1 MNARRAVLLAAAVDV
16 VAVASLWLP
25 WWEAPRRPVLLV
37 PLPAVPG
44 DAETWSGWEVLGQV
58 PATLLVVLAIAAA
71 GAALTPAAIRIGLGR
86 IAAAAGG
93 ASAASAGLVAL
104 ITWGP
109 SPAPG
114 AWLALLSGIAAVA
127 VAMHGVRRDLRA
139 VALPAVATLLAA
151 SGTAVAA
158 IPAFAEPVSAGRFVR
173 VATLDAGQFRSGT
186 AGFQASLNSRLVPVD
201 TGSAVATTE
210 GLVRLAADGTAE
222 VLARFPD
229 PDGRSNEVLGIA
241 GDRIAWRSE
250 PDTVTVT
257 SLHPDDP
264 IAVVVTGVTVRP
276 RVGRVASDASLWLQ
290 AIDDGTVRRLDLAA
304 LQDTHQIDATD
315 LPIVAVGDFDLAD
328 ARPVPGGAIRDVTQ
342 PAGGYRLERLTPE
355 PGGLTSTP
363 LAGGLDPE
371 CGLVRAGRDA
381 YLPTVVAP
389 TYGPRGVIWFATG
402 DDGRTLARLEP
413 DGELRAVP
421 HPLPGDVYDLLP
433 TAGGDV
439 DLLLGGDASGLWRL
453 SGAADALTDMPAT
466 PESCAPDP
474 PPAGPPVELVPVADF
489 RRDPLGIVIDA
500 DGGWASG
507 RRDGESTHI
516 ELVSPDG
523 SRTRLGNRLD
533 GNVGNVWPDGA
544 GGIWWVER
552 PRGSD
557 VVTLVHAGP
566 GTDVRRFPPV
576 AHPAPREGTTL
587 LPDFGGRPPLLGTAA
602 GAYRIDG
609 GRADQVIP
617 GRIDDGV
624 VRADGRGWVL
634 ADGRLLA
641 LDGERVLGPVI
652 DAGERRDDL
661 DTPVA
666 VQLAKG
672 VPPDRLTLPHA
683 GVGLDERGR
692 AVVVSTGV
700 VLAVDDAGVVTV
712 VAQDARLDPRQGRI
726 YPVEGGIVW
735 SDDGT
740 ASLIRLPSRPDRQG
754 IS

>member
-1 MNARRAVLLAAAVDV
+1 
-16 VAVASLWLP
+16 
-25 WWEAPRRPVLLV
+25 
-37 PLPAVPG
+37 
-44 DAETWSGWEVLGQV
+44 
-58 PATLLVVLAIAAA
+58 
-71 GAALTPAAIRIGLGR
+71 
-86 IAAAAGG
+86 
-93 ASAASAGLVAL
+93 
-104 ITWGP
+104 
-109 SPAPG
+109 
-114 AWLALLSGIAAVA
+114 
-127 VAMHGVRRDLRA
+127 
-139 VALPAVATLLAA
+139 
-151 SGTAVAA
+151 
-158 IPAFAEPVSAGRFVR
+158 
-173 VATLDAGQFRSGT
+173 
-186 AGFQASLNSRLVPVD
+186 
-201 TGSAVATTE
+201 
-210 GLVRLAADGTAE
+210 
-222 VLARFPD
+222 
-229 PDGRSNEVLGIA
+229 
-241 GDRIAWRSE
+241 
-250 PDTVTVT
+250 
-257 SLHPDDP
+257 
-264 IAVVVTGVTVRP
+264 
-276 RVGRVASDASLWLQ
+276 
-290 AIDDGTVRRLDLAA
+290 
-304 LQDTHQIDATD
+304 
-315 LPIVAVGDFDLAD
+315 
-328 ARPVPGGAIRDVTQ
+328 
-342 PAGGYRLERLTPE
+342 
-355 PGGLTSTP
+355 
-363 LAGGLDPE
+363 
-371 CGLVRAGRDA
+371 
-381 YLPTVVAP
+381 
-389 TYGPRGVIWFATG
+389 VIWLATG

-439 DLLLGGDASGLWRL
+439 DLLLGGDASGMWRL
-453 SGAADALTDMPAT
+453 SGAADALTDLPAT
-466 PESCAPDP
+466 PEGCAPDP
-474 PPAGPPVELVPVADF
+474 PPAGPPVELVPVADV
-489 RRDPLGIVIDA
+489 RLDPLGIVIDA

-507 RRDGESTHI
+507 RRDGESTYI

-523 SRTRLGNRLD
+523 SRTRLGDRLD

-576 AHPAPREGTTL
+576 AHPAPREGTML

-617 GRIDDGV
+617 GRIDGGV

-672 VPPDRLTLPHA
+672 VPPDQLTLPHA
-683 GVGLDERGR
+683 RVGLDERGR
-692 AVVVSTGV
+692 AIVVSTGV

-712 VAQDARLDPRQGRI
+712 IAQDARLDPRHGWI

-740 ASLIRLPSRPDRQG
+740 ASLIQLPSRPDQQG